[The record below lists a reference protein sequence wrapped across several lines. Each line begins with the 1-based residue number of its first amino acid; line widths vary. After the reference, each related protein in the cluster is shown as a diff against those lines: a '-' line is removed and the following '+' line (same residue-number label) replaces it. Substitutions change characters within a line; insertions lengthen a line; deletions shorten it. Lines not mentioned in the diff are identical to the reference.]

1 MSHDSTDQTPR
12 GVSISV
18 TIPADNPNLYGNSA
32 IDDLLM
38 FLARR
43 RYQQFTQRELAGHT
57 DVSEATVRR
66 GVDILADNDLV
77 EVEPKGNRT
86 LVSINRD
93 RLSVPDD
100 PFLRIP
106 QEAFRRP
113 AKAAVEILQKEL
125 TDVLGIVL
133 YGSVARGEADRRS
146 DVDLW
151 VVVQADRAG
160 NQREANAIAK
170 DLENRPFDGDRYEF
184 HVTVESVD
192 SIPSFTEDVAR
203 IVRFGIPVYETE
215 SFETL
220 QKLLTGMGDDE

>member
-1 MSHDSTDQTPR
+1 MSQNTTNATSS

-18 TIPADNPNLYGNSA
+18 TIPAQSPKLYGNSA
-32 IDDLLM
+32 VDDLLV
-38 FLARR
+38 FLARH
-43 RYQQFTQRELAGHT
+43 RYQQFTQRELSGHT
-57 DVSEATVRR
+57 DASDATVRR
-66 GVDILADNDLV
+66 GVDILSDNDLV
-77 EVEPKGNRT
+77 EVESKGNHT

-106 QEAFRRP
+106 QEEFRRP
-113 AKAAVEILQKEL
+113 VKTAVEILQEEI

-151 VVVQADRAG
+151 VVVKGDRAS
-160 NQREANAIAK
+160 NQREANVVAK
-170 DLENRPFDGDRYEF
+170 DLAERPFDGDRYEF
-184 HVTVESVD
+184 HITVESVD
-192 SIPSFTEDVAR
+192 SIPSFTDDVAQ
-203 IVRFGIPVYETE
+203 IVRSGIPVYETD

-220 QKLLTGMGDDE
+220 QKLLAQAGDDE